1 MNKLC
6 KIKILL
12 IIGVMFSFQSC
23 RKDLDK
29 SNNIPNESIHFV
41 SIDKVYEIVQN
52 NQKLK
57 GQLELFSNEAARNS
71 IDSIN
76 ILEYTEIKD
85 SDDITVFYLTK
96 LSNNIVLTFAADNR
110 SHPILSYSDFKNGI
124 NLDSIPKSFLYW
136 LYGEVKAIEF
146 ARKNN
151 LEQTK
156 EISDEWNAMQ
166 TRNIEPGETPWEC
179 PNAYYYEK
187 APLLTTA
194 WEQGMGYN
202 DLCPFQGCSVPAN
215 GHALTGC
222 VATAMAQIMRYYEY
236 PSNYNWSTMLN
247 NSGTSETQALMRDA
261 GTSVDMD
268 YGCEASGASSSDV
281 DDALLNDFSY
291 SNASYSD
298 FNHNTVKSNLQQN
311 RPVYM
316 SGDRISGYFLGIPL
330 YTGHA
335 WVCDG
340 YRAGHECIFDDYGNV
355 IGAYD
360 YLYFHMNWGWG
371 NNFSWCGLNNFTAPN
386 GNTYNYHRN
395 IVYNIEP

>member
-6 KIKILL
+6 KIEILL
-12 IIGVMFSFQSC
+12 IIGVVFSFQSC

-41 SIDKVYEIVQN
+41 SIEKVYEIVQN

-96 LSNNIVLTFAADNR
+96 LSNDIVLTFAADNR
-110 SHPILSYSDFKNGI
+110 SHPILSFSDFKNGI

-187 APLLTTA
+187 APLLSTA

-236 PSNYNWSTMLN
+236 PSNYN
-247 NSGTSETQALMRDA
+247 
-261 GTSVDMD
+261 
-268 YGCEASGASSSDV
+268 
-281 DDALLNDFSY
+281 
-291 SNASYSD
+291 
-298 FNHNTVKSNLQQN
+298 
-311 RPVYM
+311 
-316 SGDRISGYFLGIPL
+316 
-330 YTGHA
+330 
-335 WVCDG
+335 
-340 YRAGHECIFDDYGNV
+340 
-355 IGAYD
+355 
-360 YLYFHMNWGWG
+360 
-371 NNFSWCGLNNFTAPN
+371 
-386 GNTYNYHRN
+386 
-395 IVYNIEP
+395 